1 MIISSLVL
9 LAVVTPYAQA
19 DSLYAY
25 EYSTNYPHEIRR
37 NDNDDDVFRSNNDV
51 YRSNKRQAPV
61 YQQQPQIMIYPNITR
76 RDNQERYLRQRMEDE
91 HEEHEWREQERD
103 EQYWRRRRWELE
115 RQPHSRYEEN
125 QFYRDDTHW

>member
-1 MIISSLVL
+1 MNKVMIISSLVL

-125 QFYRDDTHW
+125 QF